1 MNDRVNWMDWA
12 KFLAVAFVI
21 PVHIPH
27 ALGAQPVTWFE
38 VFLLACLM
46 FNAGYLKKER
56 TNLKEEVKKY
66 WYQLGIPYIIY
77 NILFYPYWL
86 IRFYSEHNTMPTLAE
101 SLRPIYG
108 ALLLQANNHFAEEL
122 NPVTWFIAALFIMHL
137 LLDCCLI
144 GGTVLSDTI
153 FHKKNWI
160 IRTVPM
166 GLLSLL
172 GMGVY
177 IAHKAGYVPAHFVV
191 IGIAKS
197 LVFYYMG
204 FLYRRYHAFETC
216 NFKKDL
222 GWFIITLI
230 ISIIL
235 FDYHAGCEENFT
247 MHMIS
252 YFPAVLFGLLAFI
265 YFCKLLNGIRSKIV
279 INYSNGTM
287 AFIGLHWM
295 MVGFIRY
302 GILKP
307 IFHVSTDYIYTPLEA
322 YGLGLLVTI
331 LLYPLILFFQSKM
344 PWMLGKRG

>member
-1 MNDRVNWMDWA
+1 MNERINWMDWA
-12 KFLAVAFVI
+12 KFLSVALVI

-66 WYQLGIPYIIY
+66 GYQLGIPYIIY

-86 IRFYSEHNTMPTLAE
+86 IRFYSEHDTMPTLAE

-108 ALLLQANNHFAEEL
+108 ALLLQANNNFAEEL

-137 LLDCCLI
+137 LLD
-144 GGTVLSDTI
+144 
-153 FHKKNWI
+153 
-160 IRTVPM
+160 
-166 GLLSLL
+166 LSLKIKHGSWL
-172 GMGVY
+172 MGGLGVAGMGIYV
-177 IAHKAGYVPAHFVV
+177 AHRAGYVPAHFVV

-204 FLYRRYHAFETC
+204 FLCRKYHAFETC
-216 NFKKDL
+216 DFKKDAIK
-222 GWFIITLI
+222 FVITLI
-230 ISIIL
+230 VSIVL
-235 FDYHAGCEENFT
+235 FNYHAGVENNFT
-247 MHMIS
+247 LHMIS

-265 YFCKLLNGIRSKIV
+265 YFCKLLNSIHSKAIV
-279 INYSNGTM
+279 NYSNGTM
-287 AFIGLHWM
+287 VFIGLHWM
-295 MVGFIRY
+295 LTGIVRY

-331 LLYPLILFFQSKM
+331 LLYPLILFFQAKM
-344 PWMLGKRG
+344 PWMLGKRYIT

>member
-1 MNDRVNWMDWA
+1 MNERINWMDWA
-12 KFLAVAFVI
+12 KFLSVALVI

-66 WYQLGIPYIIY
+66 GYQLGIPYIIF

-86 IRFYSEHNTMPTLAE
+86 IRFYSEHGTMPTLAE

-108 ALLLQANNHFAEEL
+108 ALLLQANNNFAEEL

-137 LLDCCLI
+137 LLD
-144 GGTVLSDTI
+144 
-153 FHKKNWI
+153 
-160 IRTVPM
+160 
-166 GLLSLL
+166 LSLKIKHGSWL
-172 GMGVY
+172 MGGLCVAGMGIYV
-177 IAHKAGYVPAHFVV
+177 AHRAGYVPAHYVV

-197 LVFYYMG
+197 FIFYYMG
-204 FLYRRYHAFETC
+204 FLCRKYHAFETY

-235 FDYHAGCEENFT
+235 FDYHAGYEEDFT

-265 YFCKLLNGIRSKIV
+265 YFCKLLNGMRSKIV

-331 LLYPLILFFQSKM
+331 LLYPLILFFQAKM
-344 PWMLGKRG
+344 PWMLGKKG

>member
-1 MNDRVNWMDWA
+1 MDWA
-12 KFLAVAFVI
+12 KFLSVALVI

-27 ALGAQPVTWFE
+27 SLGDQPVTWFE

-66 WYQLGIPYIIY
+66 GYQLGIPYIIY

-86 IRFYSEHNTMPTLAE
+86 IRFYGEHGTMPTLAE

-108 ALLLQANNHFAEEL
+108 ALLLQANNNFAEEL

-137 LLDCCLI
+137 LLD
-144 GGTVLSDTI
+144 
-153 FHKKNWI
+153 
-160 IRTVPM
+160 
-166 GLLSLL
+166 LSLKIKHGSWL
-172 GMGVY
+172 MGGLCVAGMGIYV
-177 IAHKAGYVPAHFVV
+177 AHKAGYVPAHYVV

-197 LVFYYMG
+197 FIFYYMG
-204 FLYRRYHAFETC
+204 YLCRRYHAFETC

-222 GWFIITLI
+222 GWFVITLI

-331 LLYPLILFFQSKM
+331 LLYPLIFFFQAKM
-344 PWMLGKRG
+344 PWMLGKRTTII

>member
-56 TNLKEEVKKY
+56 TNLKEEVRKY
-66 WYQLGIPYIIY
+66 GYQLGIPYIIY

-86 IRFYSEHNTMPTLAE
+86 IRFYSEHGTMPTFSE

-137 LLDCCLI
+137 LLD
-144 GGTVLSDTI
+144 
-153 FHKKNWI
+153 
-160 IRTVPM
+160 
-166 GLLSLL
+166 LSLKIKHGSWL
-172 GMGVY
+172 MRGLCVACMGIYV
-177 IAHKAGYVPAHFVV
+177 AHKAGYVPAHYVV

-204 FLYRRYHAFETC
+204 FLCRRYHAFETC
-216 NFKKDL
+216 KFKKDI

-235 FDYHAGCEENFT
+235 FDYHAGCEEDFT

-265 YFCKLLNGIRSKIV
+265 YFCKLLNGMRSKIV

-307 IFHVSTDYIYTPLEA
+307 IFHVSTDYIYTPLET

-331 LLYPLILFFQSKM
+331 LLYPLILFFQSKI

>member
-66 WYQLGIPYIIY
+66 GYQLGIPYIIY

-86 IRFYSEHNTMPTLAE
+86 IRFYSEHGTMPTFAE

-137 LLDCCLI
+137 LLD
-144 GGTVLSDTI
+144 
-153 FHKKNWI
+153 
-160 IRTVPM
+160 
-166 GLLSLL
+166 LSLKIKPGSWL
-172 GMGVY
+172 MGGLCVAGMGIYV
-177 IAHKAGYVPAHFVV
+177 AHKAGYIPAHFVV

-204 FLYRRYHAFETC
+204 FLCRRYHAFETC
-216 NFKKDL
+216 KFKKDL

-331 LLYPLILFFQSKM
+331 LLYPLILFFQTKM
-344 PWMLGKRG
+344 PWMLGKKG

>member
-1 MNDRVNWMDWA
+1 MNERINWMDWA
-12 KFLAVAFVI
+12 KFLSVALVI

-86 IRFYSEHNTMPTLAE
+86 IRFYSEHGTMPTLTE

-137 LLDCCLI
+137 LLD
-144 GGTVLSDTI
+144 
-153 FHKKNWI
+153 
-160 IRTVPM
+160 
-166 GLLSLL
+166 LSLKIKHGSWL
-172 GMGVY
+172 MGGLCVAGMGIYV
-177 IAHKAGYVPAHFVV
+177 AHKAGYVPAHFVV

-197 LVFYYMG
+197 LIFYYMG
-204 FLYRRYHAFETC
+204 YLCRRYHAFETC
-216 NFKKDL
+216 TFKKDI
-222 GWFIITLI
+222 GWFVITLI

-295 MVGFIRY
+295 MVGLIRY

-331 LLYPLILFFQSKM
+331 LLYPIILFFQAKM

>member
-1 MNDRVNWMDWA
+1 MNERINWMDWA
-12 KFLAVAFVI
+12 KFLSVALVI

-66 WYQLGIPYIIY
+66 GYQLGIPYIIF

-86 IRFYSEHNTMPTLAE
+86 IRFYSEHGTMPTLAE

-108 ALLLQANNHFAEEL
+108 ALLLQANNNFAEEL

-137 LLDCCLI
+137 LLD
-144 GGTVLSDTI
+144 
-153 FHKKNWI
+153 
-160 IRTVPM
+160 
-166 GLLSLL
+166 LSLKIKHGSWL
-172 GMGVY
+172 MGGLCVAGMGIYV
-177 IAHKAGYVPAHFVV
+177 AHRAGYVPAHYVV

-197 LVFYYMG
+197 FIFYYMG
-204 FLYRRYHAFETC
+204 FLCRKYHAFETC

-265 YFCKLLNGIRSKIV
+265 YFCKLLNGMRSKIV

-331 LLYPLILFFQSKM
+331 LLYPIILFFQAKM
-344 PWMLGKRG
+344 PWILGKRYIT

>member
-1 MNDRVNWMDWA
+1 MLERINWMDWA
-12 KFLAVAFVI
+12 KFLSVALVI

-27 ALGAQPVTWFE
+27 ALGDQPVTWFE

-66 WYQLGIPYIIY
+66 GYQLGIPYIIY

-86 IRFYSEHNTMPTLAE
+86 IRFYSEHGTMPTLAE

-137 LLDCCLI
+137 ILDLSFKI
-144 GGTVLSDTI
+144 KHGSWLMGGFCI
-153 FHKKNWI
+153 A
-160 IRTVPM
+160 
-166 GLLSLL
+166 
-172 GMGVY
+172 GMGIYV
-177 IAHKAGYVPAHFVV
+177 AHKAGYIPAHFVV

-204 FLYRRYHAFETC
+204 FLCRRYHAFETC

-230 ISIIL
+230 ISIFL

-265 YFCKLLNGIRSKIV
+265 YFCKLLNGIHSKIV

-331 LLYPLILFFQSKM
+331 LLYPIILFFQSKM

>member
-1 MNDRVNWMDWA
+1 MNERINWMDWA
-12 KFLAVAFVI
+12 KFLSVALVI
-21 PVHIPH
+21 PVHIPQ

-66 WYQLGIPYIIY
+66 GYQLGIPYIIY

-137 LLDCCLI
+137 LLD
-144 GGTVLSDTI
+144 
-153 FHKKNWI
+153 
-160 IRTVPM
+160 
-166 GLLSLL
+166 LSLKIKHGSWL
-172 GMGVY
+172 MGGLCVAGMGIYV
-177 IAHKAGYVPAHFVV
+177 AHKAGYVPAHYVV

-197 LVFYYMG
+197 FIFYYMG
-204 FLYRRYHAFETC
+204 FLCRKYHAFETC
-216 NFKKDL
+216 HFKKDL
-222 GWFIITLI
+222 SWFIITLI

-302 GILKP
+302 GILKS

>member
-1 MNDRVNWMDWA
+1 MLERINWMDWA
-12 KFLAVAFVI
+12 KFLSVALVI

-27 ALGAQPVTWFE
+27 ALGDQPVTWFE
-38 VFLLACLM
+38 VFILACLM

-56 TNLKEEVKKY
+56 TLLKEEVKKY
-66 WYQLGIPYIIY
+66 GYQLGIPYIIY
-77 NILFYPYWL
+77 NLLFLPYWFTK
-86 IRFYSEHNTMPTLAE
+86 FYMEHGSMP
-101 SLRPIYG
+101 SLEDVMRPIYG

-137 LLDCCLI
+137 LLD
-144 GGTVLSDTI
+144 
-153 FHKKNWI
+153 
-160 IRTVPM
+160 
-166 GLLSLL
+166 LSLKIKHGSWL
-172 GMGVY
+172 MGGLCVAGMGIYV
-177 IAHKAGYVPAHFVV
+177 AHKAGYIPAHFVV

-197 LVFYYMG
+197 LIFYYMG
-204 FLYRRYHAFETC
+204 FLCRRYHAFETC

-222 GWFIITLI
+222 GWFVITLI
-230 ISIIL
+230 ISIFL

-252 YFPAVLFGLLAFI
+252 YFPAVLFGLFAFI

-302 GILKP
+302 GILKA

-344 PWMLGKRG
+344 PWMLGKKG

>member
-122 NPVTWFIAALFIMHL
+122 NPVTWFIAALFIIQL

-144 GGTVLSDTI
+144 GETVLSDTF

-160 IRTVPM
+160 IIT
-166 GLLSLL
+166 
-172 GMGVY
+172 
-177 IAHKAGYVPAHFVV
+177 
-191 IGIAKS
+191 
-197 LVFYYMG
+197 MG
-204 FLYRRYHAFETC
+204 FVADYKPTYFAYPYGSEKENGEREYNYIRNSDVKIAFV
-216 NFKKDL
+216 
-222 GWFIITLI
+222 
-230 ISIIL
+230 
-235 FDYHAGCEENFT
+235 
-247 MHMIS
+247 S
-252 YFPAVLFGLLAFI
+252 YGGLVYTDSQLEQIPRF
-265 YFCKLLNGIRSKIV
+265 
-279 INYSNGTM
+279 M
-287 AFIGLHWM
+287 
-295 MVGFIRY
+295 
-302 GILKP
+302 LK
-307 IFHVSTDYIYTPLEA
+307 
-322 YGLGLLVTI
+322 
-331 LLYPLILFFQSKM
+331 
-344 PWMLGKRG
+344 

>member
-1 MNDRVNWMDWA
+1 MLERINWMDWA
-12 KFLAVAFVI
+12 KFLSVALVI

-27 ALGAQPVTWFE
+27 ALGDQPVTWFE

-56 TNLKEEVKKY
+56 THLKEEVKKY
-66 WYQLGIPYIIY
+66 GYQLGIPYIIY

-86 IRFYSEHNTMPTLAE
+86 IRFYSEHGTMPTLAE

-137 LLDCCLI
+137 LLD
-144 GGTVLSDTI
+144 
-153 FHKKNWI
+153 
-160 IRTVPM
+160 
-166 GLLSLL
+166 LSLKIKHGSWL
-172 GMGVY
+172 MGGLCVAGMGIYV
-177 IAHKAGYVPAHFVV
+177 AHKAGYVPAHFVV

-197 LVFYYMG
+197 LIFYYMG
-204 FLYRRYHAFETC
+204 FLCRRYHAFETC
-216 NFKKDL
+216 KFKKDL
-222 GWFIITLI
+222 GWFVITLI

-279 INYSNGTM
+279 ITYSNGTM

>member
-1 MNDRVNWMDWA
+1 MLERINWMDWA
-12 KFLAVAFVI
+12 KFLSVALVI

-27 ALGAQPVTWFE
+27 ALGDQPVTWFE
-38 VFLLACLM
+38 VFILACLM

-56 TNLKEEVKKY
+56 TLLKEEVKKY
-66 WYQLGIPYIIY
+66 GYQLGIPYIIY
-77 NILFYPYWL
+77 NLLFLPYWFTK
-86 IRFYSEHNTMPTLAE
+86 FYMEHGSMP
-101 SLRPIYG
+101 SLEDVMRPIYG

-137 LLDCCLI
+137 LLD
-144 GGTVLSDTI
+144 
-153 FHKKNWI
+153 
-160 IRTVPM
+160 
-166 GLLSLL
+166 LSLKIKHGSWL
-172 GMGVY
+172 MGGLCVAGMGIYV
-177 IAHKAGYVPAHFVV
+177 AHKAGYIPAHFVV

-197 LVFYYMG
+197 LIFYYMG
-204 FLYRRYHAFETC
+204 FLCRRYHAFETC

-222 GWFIITLI
+222 GWFVITLI
-230 ISIIL
+230 ISIFL

-252 YFPAVLFGLLAFI
+252 YFPAVLFGLFAFI

-322 YGLGLLVTI
+322 YGLGFLVTI

-344 PWMLGKRG
+344 PWMLGKKG

>member
-1 MNDRVNWMDWA
+1 MNERINWMDWA
-12 KFLAVAFVI
+12 KFLSVALVI
-21 PVHIPH
+21 PVHIPQ

-66 WYQLGIPYIIY
+66 GYQLGIPYIIY

-137 LLDCCLI
+137 LLD
-144 GGTVLSDTI
+144 
-153 FHKKNWI
+153 
-160 IRTVPM
+160 
-166 GLLSLL
+166 LSLKIKHGSWL
-172 GMGVY
+172 MGGLCVAGMGIYV
-177 IAHKAGYVPAHFVV
+177 AHKAGYVPAHYVV

-197 LVFYYMG
+197 FIFYYMG
-204 FLYRRYHAFETC
+204 FLCRKYHAFETC
-216 NFKKDL
+216 HFKKDL
-222 GWFIITLI
+222 SWFIITLI

-252 YFPAVLFGLLAFI
+252 YFPAVYLA
-265 YFCKLLNGIRSKIV
+265 YL
-279 INYSNGTM
+279 
-287 AFIGLHWM
+287 
-295 MVGFIRY
+295 
-302 GILKP
+302 
-307 IFHVSTDYIYTPLEA
+307 PLSISA
-322 YGLGLLVTI
+322 SY
-331 LLYPLILFFQSKM
+331 
-344 PWMLGKRG
+344 

>member
-1 MNDRVNWMDWA
+1 MLERINWMDWA
-12 KFLAVAFVI
+12 KFLSVALVI

-27 ALGAQPVTWFE
+27 ALGDQPVTWFE

-66 WYQLGIPYIIY
+66 GYQLGIPYIIY

-86 IRFYSEHNTMPTLAE
+86 IRFYSEHGTMPTLAE

-137 LLDCCLI
+137 LLD
-144 GGTVLSDTI
+144 
-153 FHKKNWI
+153 
-160 IRTVPM
+160 
-166 GLLSLL
+166 LSLKIKPGSWL
-172 GMGVY
+172 MGGLCVAGMGIYV
-177 IAHKAGYVPAHFVV
+177 AHKAGYIPAHFVV

-197 LVFYYMG
+197 LIFYYMG
-204 FLYRRYHAFETC
+204 FLCRRYHAFETC
-216 NFKKDL
+216 KFKKDL
-222 GWFIITLI
+222 GWFVITLI

-322 YGLGLLVTI
+322 YGLGLLATI

-344 PWMLGKRG
+344 PWMLGKKG

>member
-1 MNDRVNWMDWA
+1 MNDRINWMDWA
-12 KFLAVAFVI
+12 KFLSVALVI

-27 ALGAQPVTWFE
+27 ALGDQPVTWFE

-56 TNLKEEVKKY
+56 TELKEEVKKY
-66 WYQLGIPYIIY
+66 GYQLGIPYIIY
-77 NILFYPYWL
+77 NILFLPYWFSK
-86 IRFYSEHNTMPTLAE
+86 FYMEHGSMP
-101 SLRPIYG
+101 SLEDVMRPIYG
-108 ALLLQANNHFAEEL
+108 ALLLQTNNSFAEEL

-144 GGTVLSDTI
+144 GGIVLCKTI
-153 FHKKNWI
+153 FHKGIWI
-160 IRTVPM
+160 IKTIPM
-166 GLLSLL
+166 CLLSIL
-172 GMGVY
+172 GIGIY
-177 IAHKAGYVPAHFVV
+177 IAFKTGYVPPHLLA

-204 FLYRRYHAFETC
+204 FLCRKYHAFETC

-235 FDYHAGCEENFT
+235 FDYHAGCEEDFT
-247 MHMIS
+247 MHMLS

-265 YFCKLLNGIRSKIV
+265 YFCKMLDSIHSDIV
-279 INYSNGTM
+279 VNYSNGTM

-295 MVGFIRY
+295 MVGLIRY

-307 IFHVSTDYIYTPLEA
+307 IFHVSTDYIYTPHEA
-322 YGLGLLVTI
+322 YGLGILVTI

-344 PWMLGKRG
+344 PWMLGKKG

>member
-27 ALGAQPVTWFE
+27 ALGDQPVTWFE

-56 TNLKEEVKKY
+56 THLKEEVKKY
-66 WYQLGIPYIIY
+66 GYQLGIPYIIY
-77 NILFYPYWL
+77 NILFLPYWFTK
-86 IRFYSEHNTMPTLAE
+86 FYMEHGSMP
-101 SLRPIYG
+101 SLEDVMRPIYG
-108 ALLLQANNHFAEEL
+108 ALLLQANNSFAEEL

-137 LLDCCLI
+137 LLD
-144 GGTVLSDTI
+144 
-153 FHKKNWI
+153 
-160 IRTVPM
+160 
-166 GLLSLL
+166 LSLKIKHGSWL
-172 GMGVY
+172 MGGLCIAGMGIYV
-177 IAHKAGYVPAHFVV
+177 AHKAGYVPAHFVV

-204 FLYRRYHAFETC
+204 FLCRKYHAFETC

-222 GWFIITLI
+222 GCFVITLI
-230 ISIIL
+230 LSIIL
-235 FDYHAGCEENFT
+235 FDYHAGCEEDFT
-247 MHMIS
+247 EHMLS

-265 YFCKLLNGIRSKIV
+265 YFCKMLDSIHSNIV
-279 INYSNGTM
+279 VNYSNGTM

-295 MVGFIRY
+295 MVGLIRY

-307 IFHVSTDYIYTPLEA
+307 VFHVSTDYIYTPLEA
-322 YGLGLLVTI
+322 YALGFLVT
-331 LLYPLILFFQSKM
+331 LLFYPLILFFQAKM

>member
-1 MNDRVNWMDWA
+1 MLERINWMDWA
-12 KFLAVAFVI
+12 KFLSVALVI

-66 WYQLGIPYIIY
+66 GYQLGIPYIIY

-86 IRFYSEHNTMPTLAE
+86 IRFYSEHDTMPTLAE

-137 LLDCCLI
+137 LLD
-144 GGTVLSDTI
+144 
-153 FHKKNWI
+153 
-160 IRTVPM
+160 
-166 GLLSLL
+166 LSLKIKHGSWL
-172 GMGVY
+172 MGGLCVAGMGIYV
-177 IAHKAGYVPAHFVV
+177 AHKAGYIPAHYVV

-197 LVFYYMG
+197 FIFYYMG
-204 FLYRRYHAFETC
+204 FLCRKYHAFETC
-216 NFKKDL
+216 HFKKDL
-222 GWFIITLI
+222 SWFIITLI
-230 ISIIL
+230 ISIFL

-331 LLYPLILFFQSKM
+331 LLYPLILFFQYKI
-344 PWMLGKRG
+344 PWMLGKKG